1 MTTQTSRRR
10 LRIAALAA
18 LLLVP
23 LAIVG
28 LFAGALSSIGTD
40 DGRIP
45 AAIVNEDKLV
55 QQTAEDGTTT
65 PVLAGRLLVTEL
77 TGKDSAAGAAG
88 AFDWSISGKK
98 EAAAAL
104 ARGDVYAVL
113 TIPKNFSSSIVSLS
127 SADPKRGTIAIT
139 TDDAHGYLTGV
150 LTDAVG
156 DGLAAVFGNS
166 ISEQFI
172 AGLVGGTGQF
182 KSSLDQAASGA
193 TQLQS
198 GASGLASALGQLRD
212 GASAT
217 QQGAAQLGSGITA
230 YTGGV
235 SALSSSLDRLSD
247 NTEPLQQL
255 PQGVSDYT
263 SGVTQLSQGLA
274 ATIAAAPPTTDP
286 AFLAQLQGISDQ
298 LGQVSGAGPAL
309 VTGAQ
314 GAASAQ
320 SAISQIADGADRL
333 DNGSSSLAGATGSLS
348 GGLTQ
353 LTSGLD
359 AAASGAQSLA
369 GGAGDLAS
377 GLSDGSAQVPTYTAK
392 QTKQIA
398 DVAASPVGLTT
409 ERRHE
414 VSDVQSMASTLLV
427 PVGLWIG
434 AFAVFLALGLLTRRV
449 LASTASSFRITRYAL
464 SRAGALV
471 LAQAV
476 LLVAMLHALLGVPW
490 TALPATLPFAL
501 LVGVTVTC
509 IHALLTAA
517 FGRWGL
523 IVSLVLLALQL
534 ASTGG
539 LYPID
544 VVPAPFQA
552 ISPLLPVTQA
562 VNGMQS
568 ILTGL
573 GPAPVIA
580 AALQLAAWAVVT
592 AALTVFAVSR
602 KRSARYLGLA
612 PAATPAKTHATH
624 AHLAV

>member
-1 MTTQTSRRR
+1 MTTPTSRRR
-10 LRIAALAA
+10 LRIAAIVA

-23 LAIVG
+23 LAVVG
-28 LFAGALSSIGTD
+28 LFAGALSSIGSD

-45 AAIVNEDKLV
+45 AAIVNEDQLV
-55 QQTAEDGTTT
+55 QQTAEDGTET

-77 TGKDSAAGAAG
+77 TGKDSSAGAAG
-88 AFDWSISGKK
+88 AFDWSISGKD
-98 EAAAAL
+98 EAADAL

-113 TIPKNFSSSIVSLS
+113 TIPKSFSSSIVSLS

-156 DGLAAVFGNS
+156 DGLAAVFGNT
-166 ISEQFI
+166 ISEKFI

-182 KSSLDQAASGA
+182 KDSLDQAASGA
-193 TQLQS
+193 AQLQS

-217 QQGAAQLGSGITA
+217 QQGAAQLAGGIGQ

-235 SALSSSLDRLSD
+235 SSLSSNLGRLSD
-247 NTEPLQQL
+247 STEGLQEL

-263 SGVTQLSQGLA
+263 SGVSGLSQALA
-274 ATIAAAPPTTDP
+274 GTLAGAPPTTDP
-286 AFLAQLQGISDQ
+286 VFLAQLQAISDQ

-309 VTGAQ
+309 VTGAR

-320 SAISQIADGADRL
+320 TGISQLATGAARL
-333 DNGSSSLAGATGSLS
+333 DSGSGALSGATGSLS
-348 GGLTQ
+348 QGLSQ
-353 LTSGLD
+353 LVTGLD
-359 AAASGAQSLA
+359 ASASGAQGLA

-377 GLSDGSAQVPTYTAK
+377 GLTDGSAQVPTYTAE
-392 QTKQIA
+392 QTEHIA

-434 AFAVFLALGLLTRRV
+434 AFAVFLALGLFTRRI

-464 SRAGALV
+464 TRAGALV

-476 LLVAMLHALLGVPW
+476 LLVVLLHGLLGVPW

-501 LVGVTVTC
+501 LVAVTVTC

-539 LYPID
+539 LYPIE
-544 VVPAPFQA
+544 VVPTPFQA

-562 VNGMQS
+562 VDGMQS

-580 AALQLAAWAVVT
+580 AALQLAAWAAVT

-602 KRSARYLGLA
+602 KRSARYLGFA
-612 PAATPAKTHATH
+612 PAPVPAKAAHQH
-624 AHLAV
+624 AHLAA